1 MKKSNNMLQAC
12 KTIECVIDG
21 KAEPNSLVKF
31 FPSLEGINIENCV
44 KEAVKGIR
52 LEKKK
57 LAIYVYKVLQ
67 EMSFC
72 VKNYCNQ

>member
-1 MKKSNNMLQAC
+1 MLQAC
-12 KTIECVIDG
+12 KTIEDVLDG
-21 KAEPNSLVKF
+21 RAGANSLVKF

-44 KEAVKGIR
+44 KEAVEGIR

-57 LAIYVYKVLQ
+57 MAICVYKVLQ

-72 VKNYCNQ
+72 IKNYCNQ

>member
-1 MKKSNNMLQAC
+1 MSEAYKV
-12 KTIECVIDG
+12 IECVIDG

-31 FPSLEGINIENCV
+31 FPYLEGINIENCV
-44 KEAVKGIR
+44 KEAVEDIR

-57 LAIYVYKVLQ
+57 MAIHVYKVLQ

-72 VKNYCNQ
+72 IKNYCNQ

>member
-1 MKKSNNMLQAC
+1 MESNNMLEAC
-12 KTIECVIDG
+12 KVIECVIDG
-21 KAEPNSLVKF
+21 KAGTNSLVKF
-31 FPSLEGINIENCV
+31 FPYLEGINIENCV

-52 LEKKK
+52 LEKK
-57 LAIYVYKVLQ
+57 LLVIYVYKVLQ